1 MEMVAKQ
8 VVNMEGEVVELA
20 KVLEP
25 SIEELKPMVTT
36 SESPVNEVVRLV
48 MPDVLLVSSVR

>member
-1 MEMVAKQ
+1 MERK
-8 VVNMEGEVVELA
+8 VVELA
-20 KVLEP
+20 EVLEP